1 MRHAH
6 IQTDM
11 CKLKK
16 QQVNSSII
24 RTDHGE
30 IEYRTIG
37 NGQPIVFIHGGHS
50 NCHET
55 LSCKGF
61 DLERFQL
68 IIPSRPGYGN
78 TPLANN
84 NTPGKAAGLIAELLE
99 ILSIDK
105 AIIYGISAGGLTAIE
120 LAAVFPDKVDKLILA
135 SAVSKKWLDPQE
147 RIYKAARIIFHPKM
161 EGMTWGIV
169 RFFSK
174 LFPLMIAKSF
184 YPQFS
189 AETNHKLRKEDIKE
203 LIAALNNYRSKN
215 GFINDIDQNIDQEM
229 LNRVD
234 ASSLVI
240 HSKND
245 NSVPYEHA
253 VHSHK
258 MLKNSTLVELKNE
271 WGHLFWIGCDSNE
284 SISKI
289 MRFINEEKKR
299 C

>member
-1 MRHAH
+1 
-6 IQTDM
+6 M

-120 LAAVFPDKVDKLILA
+120 LAAVFPIKLINLY
-135 SAVSKKWLDPQE
+135 S
-147 RIYKAARIIFHPKM
+147 
-161 EGMTWGIV
+161 
-169 RFFSK
+169 
-174 LFPLMIAKSF
+174 
-184 YPQFS
+184 
-189 AETNHKLRKEDIKE
+189 LR
-203 LIAALNNYRSKN
+203 RSQKN
-215 GFINDIDQNIDQEM
+215 GLIRKKEYTRLPASFFI
-229 LNRVD
+229 
-234 ASSLVI
+234 
-240 HSKND
+240 
-245 NSVPYEHA
+245 
-253 VHSHK
+253 
-258 MLKNSTLVELKNE
+258 LKWKV
-271 WGHLFWIGCDSNE
+271 
-284 SISKI
+284 
-289 MRFINEEKKR
+289 
-299 C
+299 